1 MKRFAVFL
9 TLGAMLLTLCAC
21 GSKPFSDNPDAM
33 ADAST
38 SILTIEVYDKSD
50 NLLATG
56 SGFVAFDSNTV
67 VTNFHVIDGAYSISV
82 VDESENVSDVTH
94 ILAYD
99 EELDIALL
107 QIESA
112 GEYEPLTLLSKDTSQ
127 KGEKVVAIGS
137 PLGISNTISNG
148 TLSGFVEIAGS
159 KYIQF
164 TAPVS
169 HGSSGGALFND
180 DGVIIG
186 VTSASLSEGQNMNL
200 AIPISYVIDLYN
212 NNANEKQSVED
223 FYSAQHP
230 YIEFEEYYAGIR
242 TISIMPE
249 IYDSAD
255 SWGKAKTFA
264 ETIYNE
270 WLAGEATEDS
280 FAAICD
286 KYGAEQG
293 GGQLYMTEPGWFVEE
308 VDRWCFDR
316 TRQAGDVAI
325 IENGYGYSICYFST
339 AIER

>member
-1 MKRFAVFL
+1 MKRFAMFL

-38 SILTIEVYDKSD
+38 SILTIGVYDKSD

-99 EELDIALL
+99 EELDMALL
-107 QIESA
+107 QIEST

-180 DGVIIG
+180 DGIIIG

-212 NNANEKQSVED
+212 NNENEKQSVED

-255 SWGKAKTFA
+255 SWEKAKTFA

-325 IENGYGYSICYFST
+325 IENVYGYSICYFST